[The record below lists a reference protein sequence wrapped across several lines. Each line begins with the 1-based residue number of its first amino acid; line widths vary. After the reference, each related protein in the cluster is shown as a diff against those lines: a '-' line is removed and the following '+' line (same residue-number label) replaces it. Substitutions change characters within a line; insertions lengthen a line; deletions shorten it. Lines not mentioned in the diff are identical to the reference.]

1 MAPRKSMETA
11 IRTVAPDV
19 DQTTPPSSPLSSK
32 KTNTKP
38 SRSAESADEAESG
51 NHVNGEDAAS
61 AEGGEAD
68 ANGKPSEDKDGKDGK
83 DLDAIVIEDLTLPK
97 SIMTRLA
104 KADLPTGTQIQANAM
119 MAITRSTTVFINHL
133 ASAAN
138 ENTKNS
144 GKKTILPADVFK
156 ALDDTEFSFMR
167 EQLELEF
174 AKYTE
179 IQAVKRTKK
188 KPASSKKD
196 ISDAA
201 ANADSA
207 PAAVAESDE
216 EDDGP
221 RLKRAK
227 VDESTM
233 DVDED
238 EDGSA
243 DDEEEQ
249 DVQGEDEQGE
259 DEDEEEGE
267 GEGENGEDDED
278 DEAVA
283 HEEYDAAD
291 GVDDD
296 PELVEERLQRELLT
310 QNDDS
315 DDGDDS
321 D

>member
-1 MAPRKSMETA
+1 MASRKSMETA
-11 IRTVAPDV
+11 IRTMAPDV

-32 KTNTKP
+32 KTSAKP
-38 SRSAESADEAESG
+38 SRSVESADEAESR

-68 ANGKPSEDKDGKDGK
+68 ANGKPNEDKDGKDI
-83 DLDAIVIEDLTLPK
+83 DAIVIEDLTLPK
-97 SIMTRLA
+97 SIMARLA
-104 KADLPTGTQIQANAM
+104 KADLSTGTQIQANAM

-174 AKYTE
+174 VKYTE

-207 PAAVAESDE
+207 SAAVAESDE

-221 RLKRAK
+221 RSKRAK

-238 EDGSA
+238 EDGSV

-249 DVQGEDEQGE
+249 EVQGEDEQGE
-259 DEDEEEGE
+259 EEEGE
-267 GEGENGEDDED
+267 GEGENDEDDED
-278 DEAVA
+278 DEAVV
-283 HEEYDAAD
+283 HEEYDATS
-291 GVDDD
+291 GVDND

-310 QNDDS
+310 HDDDS
-315 DDGDDS
+315 DDS